1 LCKQK
6 YGIVIVKEEFM
17 YKILQKVSGSVDELW
32 KYVKVDDTSTTD
44 FMADTEED
52 LKTKLKELLNDV
64 STDDLEI
71 VSPVDIDI
79 VIGE

>member
-1 LCKQK
+1 
-6 YGIVIVKEEFM
+6 M